1 MAEAN
6 ENESFVPIALGNVD
20 SINRSSQLISE
31 LDVGESAQDQ
41 EIRKRFTT
49 RYYDAHGFESD
60 QSPKVSEPEDM
71 KKIENWRDMTM
82 NWTKWTTKNAN
93 KLKTRIRKGI
103 PNAFRTSVWMK
114 LIETEKY
121 EELHEAKFEGEGS
134 YFEYLCPQEPDKAV
148 MSVIEHDLNRTFPKH
163 AEYQGGEG
171 QKRLCT
177 VLRAYA
183 CHDRELGYCQGM
195 GFITALFLMYYEE
208 SKAFWMLVA
217 FLENPKY
224 NMRGIYLIGLPL
236 LHQRYFELEYLLQHK
251 RPKLYKKLNKFDI
264 KPVFY
269 ASKWFMTIFAYNSD
283 FDCVLKIWDCFLSE
297 GIKIVYRVSLSL
309 LYNLES
315 SILKLKNEE
324 EILNYIQ
331 ENSCKITVAVIDSS
345 FSISLSHR
353 DLEKAAQAYLLS
365 IEEEDAT

>member
-6 ENESFVPIALGNVD
+6 ENESFVPVALGNID
-20 SINRSSQLISE
+20 SINRSSQLIAE

-121 EELHEAKFEGEGS
+121 EELHEAKFEEEGS
-134 YFEYLCPQEPDKAV
+134 YFEYLCTQEPDKSV

-195 GFITALFLMYYEE
+195 GFITALFFDVLRGVQGLLDARGFFRE
-208 SKAFWMLVA
+208 S
-217 FLENPKY
+217 
-224 NMRGIYLIGLPL
+224 
-236 LHQRYFELEYLLQHK
+236 
-251 RPKLYKKLNKFDI
+251 
-264 KPVFY
+264 
-269 ASKWFMTIFAYNSD
+269 
-283 FDCVLKIWDCFLSE
+283 
-297 GIKIVYRVSLSL
+297 
-309 LYNLES
+309 
-315 SILKLKNEE
+315 
-324 EILNYIQ
+324 EI
-331 ENSCKITVAVIDSS
+331 
-345 FSISLSHR
+345 
-353 DLEKAAQAYLLS
+353 
-365 IEEEDAT
+365 